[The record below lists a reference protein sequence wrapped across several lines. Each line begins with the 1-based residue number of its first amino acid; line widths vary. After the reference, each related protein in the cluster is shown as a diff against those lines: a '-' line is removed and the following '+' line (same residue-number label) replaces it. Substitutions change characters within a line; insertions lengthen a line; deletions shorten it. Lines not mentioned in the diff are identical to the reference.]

1 VERRSR
7 SRRAAACLARV
18 VELADTSAWTNRHR
32 DDATRADFDTRVV
45 RGEIATCP
53 PVLLELLWSAR
64 ASAEFEDTVSRMSA
78 LPQLEANRPV
88 WDRAVAVWRELV
100 RRGRHRQAH
109 QPDLL
114 IAAAA
119 ELAGVPVCHYD
130 RHFEVIAEV
139 TGQPMRAIAPLGTLT
154 SG

>member
-1 VERRSR
+1 
-7 SRRAAACLARV
+7 

-32 DDATRADFDTRVV
+32 DDTARVDFDRRVM

-53 PVLLELLWSAR
+53 PVLMELLWSSR
-64 ASAEFEDTVSRMSA
+64 GSAAFEKTVSRMSA
-78 LPQLEANRPV
+78 LPQLEADRPA

-100 RRGRHRQAH
+100 QRGRHRQAR

-114 IAAAA
+114 VAAVA
-119 ELAGVPVCHYD
+119 ELAGLPVCHYD

-139 TGQPMRAIAPLGTLT
+139 TGQPMRAIAPLGTL
-154 SG
+154 

>member
-1 VERRSR
+1 
-7 SRRAAACLARV
+7 

-32 DDATRADFDTRVV
+32 DDRVRIDFDRRVM

-53 PVLLELLWSAR
+53 PVVMELLWSSRVR
-64 ASAEFEDTVSRMSA
+64 ADFEATVSRMSA
-78 LPQLEANRPV
+78 LPQLEADRPA

-100 RRGRHRQAH
+100 GRGRHRQAR

-114 IAAAA
+114 VAAVG

-130 RHFEVIAEV
+130 RHFDVIAEV
-139 TGQPMRAIAPLGTLT
+139 TGQSMRAIAPLGTL
-154 SG
+154 